1 MTVSRITV
9 LLVDDHAVV
18 RAGYRHLLERDGR
31 IMVVGEAADVPSAYG
46 AFCKLAPQVTVM
58 DIALPGASGVEALKR
73 ILTRAPGARVLMFS
87 MYAEAIYAEH
97 ALRGGA
103 RGYLTKRSAPEELVE
118 AVLAVARGEVYL
130 SRDVAQAL
138 ALRGGAAREALSV
151 REFEI
156 LRLLA
161 SGSEVAEIATRLQI
175 SEKTVANYQSALK
188 QKLRARNSVQLLR
201 RAWQIG
207 LLAADDGAL
216 RLP

>member
-1 MTVSRITV
+1 
-9 LLVDDHAVV
+9 
-18 RAGYRHLLERDGR
+18 
-31 IMVVGEAADVPSAYG
+31 
-46 AFCKLAPQVTVM
+46 
-58 DIALPGASGVEALKR
+58 
-73 ILTRAPGARVLMFS
+73 
-87 MYAEAIYAEH
+87 H

-130 SRDVAQAL
+130 SRDIAQAL
-138 ALRGGAAREALSV
+138 ALRGGTAREALSV

-207 LLAADDGAL
+207 LLATDDGAL